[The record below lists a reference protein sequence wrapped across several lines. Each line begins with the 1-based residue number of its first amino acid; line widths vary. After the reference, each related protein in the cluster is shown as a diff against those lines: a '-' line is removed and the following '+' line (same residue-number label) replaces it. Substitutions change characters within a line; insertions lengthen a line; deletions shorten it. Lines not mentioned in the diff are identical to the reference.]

1 MAQDGQQG
9 RAIIRFGLF
18 LIVSALS
25 IGTLALARRNVR
37 SGRGDRRGATR
48 IALALVGISCV
59 AWLVGARHSTEP
71 LTEFGHFLA
80 DFASEQ
86 VTAAVM
92 LWLIY
97 VALEPYV
104 RRYSPEILM
113 SWSRLIGG
121 RLHDPRVGR
130 DILVGIAA
138 GVGIAAASMALVLLP
153 PLFGSAPPPPR
164 NINLAFLQGT
174 GQAVSRLLLMPSNA
188 LFDSMLITLAFA
200 LTRMLVKRTWLA
212 AMIAGVLLAFVAIGQ
227 AGTEYFALNALL
239 AVTISAVCILVLV
252 SFGMFAQMMTFLTW
266 FILSQGSLTLDPA
279 KLYATTSIW
288 LLMLV
293 AVLAAFGFY
302 ASRAGEP
309 LFGKLAET

>member
-1 MAQDGQQG
+1 
-9 RAIIRFGLF
+9 
-18 LIVSALS
+18 
-25 IGTLALARRNVR
+25 
-37 SGRGDRRGATR
+37 
-48 IALALVGISCV
+48 
-59 AWLVGARHSTEP
+59 
-71 LTEFGHFLA
+71 
-80 DFASEQ
+80 
-86 VTAAVM
+86 
-92 LWLIY
+92 
-97 VALEPYV
+97 
-104 RRYSPEILM
+104 M